1 MGYEVNNKG
10 LKNNTQQ
17 MYDEKGKD
25 SKVNTKWYFSYP
37 VLILTLIFCF
47 PCSFSLSIVRLLM
60 VKNPEKWYKIRSI
73 LAVALNTILMIFSIN
88 IFFSLPESEPR
99 LNAESESIKITE
111 EVKSREESEEIRLVE
126 ETKDKEKEEQE
137 AKLESESIRA
147 EVAKNKEERKNI
159 IRKNIQEYKQS
170 KIKKYIQEIQKEDE
184 ELVLSVLKEYISQ
197 SISQNISDA
206 QRISDIE
213 EYCKIY
219 EDAFSKTNRELNE
232 IKNTLQ
238 QIEEWNNRISQI
250 QKKYSFSIDSNVSIQ
265 TYQWYVSQRLSYDND
280 IVNALDEIF
289 SEGSKW
295 VAYDV
300 VYIFDS
306 PFPGDNCVI
315 LRSEELNPFSYS
327 GSYTLDCVQTGEVE
341 TLVDANGFQ
350 RNVPIYDII
359 NKGSLMAD
367 RENIVQIKYQIEQS
381 WESLKGNYQKDYQ
394 SYAGTVNLEGEY
406 ILPDSSSRYLTES
419 DLRGLDKVA
428 LRLARNEIYARH
440 GRIFQSDDL
449 NRYFSSKS
457 WYNGYLLAE
466 EFDDSVFNVYEKA
479 NLQLIQQMEN

>member
-1 MGYEVNNKG
+1 M
-10 LKNNTQQ
+10 
-17 MYDEKGKD
+17 
-25 SKVNTKWYFSYP
+25 
-37 VLILTLIFCF
+37 
-47 PCSFSLSIVRLLM
+47 
-60 VKNPEKWYKIRSI
+60 
-73 LAVALNTILMIFSIN
+73 
-88 IFFSLPESEPR
+88 
-99 LNAESESIKITE
+99 
-111 EVKSREESEEIRLVE
+111 
-126 ETKDKEKEEQE
+126 
-137 AKLESESIRA
+137 
-147 EVAKNKEERKNI
+147 
-159 IRKNIQEYKQS
+159 
-170 KIKKYIQEIQKEDE
+170 
-184 ELVLSVLKEYISQ
+184 LSVLKEYISQ

-315 LRSEELNPFSYS
+315 LRSEELNPFSYT